1 MKAAITT
8 ENGEFEVV
16 TLPDPSPKPDEVV
29 LRVGACGVCG
39 SDIKARPFMPP
50 GTVMGH
56 EIGGEVVAT
65 GSDASAFGYQ
75 KGKIVAI
82 LPVVSCGVCTWC
94 SRGDVAHCSSV
105 RFIGMGSDAGGFA
118 EFAVVPARHVFSIPE
133 GLPVTYAALVE
144 PFAVGLHSAAAAEIG
159 PGDHVLIV
167 GAGGVGL
174 TTLAWAHARGA
185 ERVTVADPAPARR
198 AMAQAMGATD
208 VLRSV
213 ADADDESYDALVEC
227 VGRPE
232 LVEACVA
239 PSACSWPD
247 RDRGS
252 MRAADQR
259 RADQRTAER
268 ARFPVLARL
277 QAERLQDGDRRVL
290 DRCHRPGSRRR
301 PNSRPRSCRLRVR
314 DGSKRSGRGSGARG
328 AESRVITSSPPGSR
342 RSCTAPSKSSETG
355 GIWIG
360 PSVGLGFAHV
370 VRPS

>member
-16 TLPDPSPKPDEVV
+16 TLSDPSPKPDEVV

-56 EIGGEVVAT
+56 EIGGEVVDA

-75 KGKIVAI
+75 KGKTVAI
-82 LPVVSCGVCTWC
+82 LPVVSCGVCAWC
-94 SRGDVAHCSSV
+94 SRGEVAHCTSV

-208 VLRSV
+208 VLSSV

-239 PSACSWPD
+239 PARARGRIVIAGACEQPISVEPISGLLKELAFRFSLAYRPNDFKMVIDAFATGVIDPAPVVGPVVDLD
-247 RDRGS
+247 RVD
-252 MRAADQR
+252 AAFEMV
-259 RADQRTAER
+259 RTA
-268 ARFPVLARL
+268 A
-277 QAERLQDGDRRVL
+277 AEGRVL
-290 DRCHRPGSRRR
+290 VA
-301 PNSRPRSCRLRVR
+301 PRAV
-314 DGSKRSGRGSGARG
+314 
-328 AESRVITSSPPGSR
+328 
-342 RSCTAPSKSSETG
+342 
-355 GIWIG
+355 
-360 PSVGLGFAHV
+360 
-370 VRPS
+370 